1 MPDLSK
7 ASRADKIKFVLFV
20 VVFIG
25 LVVLGIVLMPYFADL
40 FKEETR
46 AATAQ
51 ELRDKGFV
59 GVAIILVLQILQVV
73 VAFIPGEVVQI
84 MAGVIYGGLGGALI
98 CLLGVAIASAAVFGL
113 VRRLGMPFVRAMVPE
128 AQMERFGK
136 YFKESKKLDMTVFIL
151 YLIPG
156 LPKDV
161 FTFFVPLTEMRFR
174 RFLVL
179 SLVGRFPALICSTFG
194 GAAFVQGNYVQMI
207 LLFAIC
213 GGIAILGI
221 MFSDRIMAFVNRLR
235 HKGTTQDDTTQDADV
250 ASEAME
256 ATEEGEARL

>member
-7 ASRADKIKFVLFV
+7 ASHTEKIKFVLFI

-25 LVVLGIVLMPYFADL
+25 LIALGIALMPYFIDL
-40 FKEETR
+40 INEESR

-51 ELRDKGFV
+51 ELRDEGFM
-59 GVAIILVLQILQVV
+59 GVLTVLVLQILQVV

-84 MAGVIYGGLGGALI
+84 MAGVIYGGIWGAVI
-98 CLLGVAIASAAVFGL
+98 CLTGVAIASAAVFGL
-113 VRRLGMPFVRAMVPE
+113 VRRLGMPFVRSMVPE
-128 AQMERFGK
+128 QQMERFSK
-136 YFKESKKLDMTVFIL
+136 FFRESKKLDITVFIL

-156 LPKDV
+156 LPKDI

-179 SLVGRFPALICSTFG
+179 SLVGRTPALICSTFG
-194 GAAFVQGNYVQMI
+194 GAAFVQGNYLQMV

-213 GGIAILGI
+213 GGLALLGI
-221 MFSDRIMAFVNRLR
+221 VFQDRIFAFVNKLR
-235 HKGTTQDDTTQDADV
+235 HKGEAAPQDEG
-250 ASEAME
+250 SEA
-256 ATEEGEARL
+256 TTDTQGRVEGDDSL